1 MLDLLKRPEVSH
13 RDISALTPDLNID
26 SKVSEQI
33 EIDVKYAGYI
43 ERQQEDIDKLR
54 RHENTA
60 IPASF
65 DYDKVSG
72 LSNEVKQKLND
83 AKPETLARASRI
95 PGVTP
100 AAISLIIGVTK
111 EKRGLIMSSQ
121 TIQQELEL
129 GIQTLGLN
137 CSAYQQQQLLTYLE
151 MLQRWN
157 KAYNLTAIREPIQM
171 VRLHLLDS
179 LAIHPYIQGVK
190 NIIDVGT
197 GPGLPGIPLAILN
210 PDINFTLL
218 DSNGKKTRFLFQ
230 AINDL
235 SLANAKE
242 VNQRVEKYQSKSSF
256 DIVVSRA
263 FSSISDMLNQC
274 DHLVS
279 KSGCFLA
286 MKGKKPDSE
295 LSQITKNYK
304 VVDLSQVNVPK
315 IDSERHLIKI
325 IKTDD
330 SV

>member
-1 MLDLLKRPEVSH
+1 
-13 RDISALTPDLNID
+13 
-26 SKVSEQI
+26 
-33 EIDVKYAGYI
+33 
-43 ERQQEDIDKLR
+43 
-54 RHENTA
+54 
-60 IPASF
+60 
-65 DYDKVSG
+65 
-72 LSNEVKQKLND
+72 
-83 AKPETLARASRI
+83 
-95 PGVTP
+95 
-100 AAISLIIGVTK
+100 
-111 EKRGLIMSSQ
+111 MSSQ

-197 GPGLPGIPLAILN
+197 GPGLPGLPLAILN

-218 DSNGKKTRFLFQ
+218 DSNGKKNRFLFQ

-242 VNQRVEKYQSKSSF
+242 VNQRVEKYQSESSF

-263 FSSISDMLNQC
+263 FSSIPDMLNQC

>member
-1 MLDLLKRPEVSH
+1 
-13 RDISALTPDLNID
+13 
-26 SKVSEQI
+26 
-33 EIDVKYAGYI
+33 
-43 ERQQEDIDKLR
+43 
-54 RHENTA
+54 
-60 IPASF
+60 
-65 DYDKVSG
+65 
-72 LSNEVKQKLND
+72 
-83 AKPETLARASRI
+83 
-95 PGVTP
+95 
-100 AAISLIIGVTK
+100 
-111 EKRGLIMSSQ
+111 MSSQ

-263 FSSISDMLNQC
+263 FSSIPDMLNQC

-286 MKGKKPDSE
+286 MKGKKPNSE